1 MRKLNMRAGW
11 LDASF
16 DIVVLFKSLFALLE
30 VIGGV
35 ALFLVPMTVL
45 RSLLNQLAK
54 EAPLPVLVQLFNH
67 TAQNLTNDMTL
78 FAVIYLLAHGLLKLV
93 SLALLWKRVLWA
105 YPLSLVL
112 LSSFIGYQ
120 MAEFSKTGAWSMI
133 ALTVIDLL
141 MMVLTL
147 LEYKKLSGNFQNLK
161 KSYERISQM
170 KKTIENYNLAIVVFN
185 IIVLVAVFVSVRFV
199 V

>member
-45 RSLLNQLAK
+45 RNLLNQLAK
-54 EAPLPVLVQLFNH
+54 EAPLSVLVQLFNH
-67 TAQNLTNDMTL
+67 TAQNLTSDMTL

-112 LSSFIGYQ
+112 LSGFIGYQ

>member
-67 TAQNLTNDMTL
+67 TAQNLTSDMTL

-93 SLALLWKRVLWA
+93 SLVLLWKRVLWA